1 MALKGQDLVPFL
13 IVTDRNRAV
22 VDTSRLPETGEPL
35 YVVNPQCVENAEFVA
50 LVQKLDDLS
59 FSPMGLEMP
68 GWVFYDCGVMPG
80 IVFGYGVRAEK
91 IRPWIRRSLGV
102 SQDYDGLVPLTLFIA
117 IAMLPSRSWLV
128 NTLTGLDD
136 VAPGATVEGI
146 VTRTLAGGLFLLPI
160 DDLYGTVQWRSRS
173 LPRYTALGPLD
184 VLTAWTPAHDIL
196 STLTFKVKVGP
207 NAAAM
212 LWHGGEGVN
221 PQTPAP
227 NRVVDVDSMDDLQRV
242 QSWVEEGA
250 SVQLVAPPD
259 VVGRYTLGLLRVQS
273 GVGNAY

>member
-1 MALKGQDLVPFL
+1 MALQGRDLVPFL

-22 VDTSRLPETGEPL
+22 LDTSSLPQKHAPL
-35 YVVNPQCVENAEFVA
+35 FVVNPQRVEHAEFVS

-80 IVFGYGVRAEK
+80 IVFGYGAKAEK
-91 IRPWIRRSLGV
+91 IRPWIRRVLGV
-102 SQDYDGLVPLTLFIA
+102 SPDYKGLVPLTLFIA
-117 IAMLPSRSWLV
+117 ISMLPRGAWLV

-146 VTRTLAGGLFLLPI
+146 VKRTLAGGLFLLPV

-173 LPRYTALGPLD
+173 LPRYTALGALD

-196 STLTFKVKVGP
+196 STLTFKVRLGP

-212 LWHGGEGVN
+212 LWHGTEGVN
-221 PQTPAP
+221 PEAPAP
-227 NRVVDVDSMDDLQRV
+227 NRVVDVDSRDDLQEV
-242 QSWVEEGA
+242 QGWVEEGA
-250 SVQLVAPPD
+250 SVQLVAPPN
-259 VVGRYTLGLLRVQS
+259 VMGRYTLGLLRMTP
-273 GVGNAY
+273 GAGHAY